1 MLNIHEIFQKLT
13 DIYKSN
19 IDPALDELYTSKVCM
34 YAKCLFHIPMI
45 NYDYINL
52 PKIIG
57 LINIMEQEI
66 DLNSIISNSNLL
78 KYCQNILEF

>member
-1 MLNIHEIFQKLT
+1 M
-13 DIYKSN
+13 
-19 IDPALDELYTSKVCM
+19 
-34 YAKCLFHIPMI
+34 FHIPMI

-57 LINIMEQEI
+57 LINIMEQDI

-78 KYCQNILEF
+78 KYCQNILEV